1 MSIDVMIAP
10 SHTQRDGRTKM
21 SNKKD
26 DGETIIAYK
35 AFDANWQCRG
45 FQYEV
50 GKTYTHDG
58 EAVLCE
64 SGFHA
69 CEAPLDVLNYYSIT
83 DSKFAQVELGGAS
96 AQKEDG
102 DTKRAGKSIAI
113 KLALSIADLISAQ
126 VEWTLKSADKKN
138 VASGYSSAAASS
150 GYSSTAASSGNSSAA
165 ASSGDSSKAASSG
178 DSSAAASSGN
188 SSTAASSGYSSKAA
202 SSGDYSKAASSGNSS
217 KAASSGNSSTAASSG
232 NSSKAASSGYSSKAA
247 SSGDYSTAACDTNGF
262 ACVAGVGGM
271 VKGNAGSALSC
282 GYKDAQGRLR
292 IAVGYVGEGG
302 INADTWYCVDG
313 VTGLLVEVA

>member
-10 SHTQRDGRTKM
+10 SHTQCDGRTKM

-69 CEAPLDVLNYYSIT
+69 CEAPLDVLNYYPIT
-83 DSKFAQVELGGAS
+83 DSKFAQVELGGVS
-96 AQKEDG
+96 ARKEDG
-102 DTKRAGKSIAI
+102 DTKRAGRSIAI

-126 VEWTLKSADKKN
+126 VEWTFK
-138 VASGYSSAAASS
+138 
-150 GYSSTAASSGNSSAA
+150 
-165 ASSGDSSKAASSG
+165 
-178 DSSAAASSGN
+178 
-188 SSTAASSGYSSKAA
+188 
-202 SSGDYSKAASSGNSS
+202 
-217 KAASSGNSSTAASSG
+217 
-232 NSSKAASSGYSSKAA
+232 
-247 SSGDYSTAACDTNGF
+247 
-262 ACVAGVGGM
+262 M
-271 VKGNAGSALSC
+271 
-282 GYKDAQGRLR
+282 
-292 IAVGYVGEGG
+292 
-302 INADTWYCVDG
+302 
-313 VTGLLVEVA
+313 

>member
-1 MSIDVMIAP
+1 MAKRKTAAGDE
-10 SHTQRDGRTKM
+10 TQTPVL
-21 SNKKD
+21 S
-26 DGETIIAYK
+26 YK
-35 AFDANWQCRG
+35 GFDKNFQCRG

-165 ASSGDSSKAASSG
+165 ASSGD
-178 DSSAAASSGN
+178 
-188 SSTAASSGYSSKAA
+188 
-202 SSGDYSKAASSGNSS
+202 YSK
-217 KAASSGNSSTAASSG
+217 
-232 NSSKAASSGYSSKAA
+232 
-247 SSGDYSTAACDTNGF
+247 AACDTNGF

>member
-1 MSIDVMIAP
+1 M
-10 SHTQRDGRTKM
+10 GK
-21 SNKKD
+21 KKD

-50 GKTYTHDG
+50 GRTYTHDG

-83 DSKFAQVELGGAS
+83 DSKFAQVELGGIS
-96 AQKEDG
+96 APKEDG

-126 VEWTLKSADKKN
+126 VEWTFKGADKKS
-138 VASGYSSAAASS
+138 VAE
-150 GYSSTAASSGNSSAA
+150 GN
-165 ASSGDSSKAASSG
+165 
-178 DSSAAASSGN
+178 
-188 SSTAASSGYSSKAA
+188 YSKAA
-202 SSGDYSKAASSGNSS
+202 SSGDYSTAASSGNSNT
-217 KAASSGNSSTAASSG
+217 AASSGNYSTAASSG
-232 NSSKAASSGYSSKAA
+232 NSSKAA
-247 SSGDYSTAACDTNGF
+247 CDTNGF
-262 ACVAGVGGM
+262 ACIAGVGGM

-302 INADTWYCVDG
+302 INADTWYCVDDAN
-313 VTGLLVEVA
+313 GLLVEVA

>member
-1 MSIDVMIAP
+1 
-10 SHTQRDGRTKM
+10 M

-138 VASGYSSAAASS
+138 VASGYSSAVASS
-150 GYSSTAASSGNSSAA
+150 GYSSAA
-165 ASSGDSSKAASSG
+165 ASSG
-178 DSSAAASSGN
+178 
-188 SSTAASSGYSSKAA
+188 YS
-202 SSGDYSKAASSGNSS
+202 
-217 KAASSGNSSTAASSG
+217 
-232 NSSKAASSGYSSKAA
+232 
-247 SSGDYSTAACDTNGF
+247 STAACDTNGF